1 MCSLVLFRNRARL
14 YFYLANGQV
23 SIVESED
30 KKRMDKASFE
40 QLFRDNYGKAYYLA
54 LRILHDDEASKDVVA
69 DAFELVW
76 RRLQDSDVDKLS
88 SYLLTAVKNVCLDYI
103 RKQNIRNR
111 YVQASVQAV
120 GKLSFNPEEVD
131 LHEAKIQTIMRSL
144 DELTPRTQQIVTMCY
159 VQRKKYREVAE
170 ELGISESAV
179 KKHIM
184 QALSY
189 MRQKFKAH

>member
-1 MCSLVLFRNRARL
+1 
-14 YFYLANGQV
+14 
-23 SIVESED
+23 
-30 KKRMDKASFE
+30 MDKASFE

-111 YVQASVQAV
+111 YVQASVHAV
-120 GKLSFNPEEVD
+120 GKQSFNPEEVD
-131 LHEAKIQTIMRSL
+131 LHEEKIQTIMRSL

>member
-1 MCSLVLFRNRARL
+1 
-14 YFYLANGQV
+14 
-23 SIVESED
+23 
-30 KKRMDKASFE
+30 MDKFSFE
-40 QLFRDNYGKAYYLA
+40 RLFRDNYGKAYYLA

-76 RRLQDSDVDKLS
+76 RRLQDCEVDKLS

-111 YVQASVQAV
+111 YVQANVQAV
-120 GKLSFNPEEVD
+120 GKQSFNPEEVD
-131 LHEAKIQTIMRSL
+131 LHEEKIQTIMRSL

-179 KKHIM
+179 KKHII

>member
-1 MCSLVLFRNRARL
+1 
-14 YFYLANGQV
+14 
-23 SIVESED
+23 
-30 KKRMDKASFE
+30 MDKASFE
-40 QLFRDNYGKAYYLA
+40 QLFRDNYVKAYYLA

-88 SYLLTAVKNVCLDYI
+88 SYLLTTVKNVCLDYI

-111 YVQASVQAV
+111 YVQANVQAV
-120 GKLSFNPEEVD
+120 GKQSFNPEEVD
-131 LHEAKIQTIMRSL
+131 LHEEKIQTIMRSL

>member
-1 MCSLVLFRNRARL
+1 
-14 YFYLANGQV
+14 
-23 SIVESED
+23 
-30 KKRMDKASFE
+30 MDKFSFE
-40 QLFRDNYGKAYYLA
+40 RLFRDNYGKAYYLA

-76 RRLQDSDVDKLS
+76 RRLQDCEVDKLS

-111 YVQASVQAV
+111 YVQANVQAV
-120 GKLSFNPEEVD
+120 GKQSFNPEEVD
-131 LHEAKIQTIMRSL
+131 LHEEKIQTIMRSL

-189 MRQKFKAH
+189 MRQKFKA

>member
-1 MCSLVLFRNRARL
+1 
-14 YFYLANGQV
+14 
-23 SIVESED
+23 
-30 KKRMDKASFE
+30 MDKASFE

-111 YVQASVQAV
+111 YVLASVQAV
-120 GKLSFNPEEVD
+120 GKQSFNPEEVD
-131 LHEAKIQTIMRSL
+131 LHEEKIQTIMRSL

-189 MRQKFKAH
+189 MRQKFKTH

>member
-1 MCSLVLFRNRARL
+1 M
-14 YFYLANGQV
+14 ANGQV

-103 RKQNIRNR
+103 RKQNIRSR
-111 YVQASVQAV
+111 YVQASVMAV
-120 GKLSFNPEEVD
+120 GKQSFNPEEVD
-131 LHEAKIQTIMRSL
+131 LYEEKIQTIMRSL

>member
-1 MCSLVLFRNRARL
+1 
-14 YFYLANGQV
+14 
-23 SIVESED
+23 
-30 KKRMDKASFE
+30 MDKASFE
-40 QLFRDNYGKAYYLA
+40 QLFRDNYVKAYYLA

-88 SYLLTAVKNVCLDYI
+88 SYLLTTVKNVCLDYI

-111 YVQASVQAV
+111 YVQASVQSV
-120 GKLSFNPEEVD
+120 GKQSFNPEEVD
-131 LHEAKIQTIMRSL
+131 LHEEKIQTIMRSL

>member
-1 MCSLVLFRNRARL
+1 
-14 YFYLANGQV
+14 
-23 SIVESED
+23 
-30 KKRMDKASFE
+30 MDKASFE

-131 LHEAKIQTIMRSL
+131 LHEEKIQTIMRSL
-144 DELTPRTQQIVTMCY
+144 DELTPRTQQIVMMCY

>member
-1 MCSLVLFRNRARL
+1 
-14 YFYLANGQV
+14 
-23 SIVESED
+23 
-30 KKRMDKASFE
+30 MDKSSFE
-40 QLFRDNYGKAYYLA
+40 QLFKDNYTKAYYLA

-76 RRLQDSDVDKLS
+76 RKVQDCEVDKLS
-88 SYLLTAVKNVCLDYI
+88 SYLLTAVKNACLDYI
-103 RKQNIRNR
+103 RKQNIRNK
-111 YVQASVQAV
+111 YVQASMLATD
-120 GKLSFNPEEVD
+120 KLSNNPEKLD
-131 LHEAKIQTIMRSL
+131 LHEEKIQSIMNSL
-144 DELTPRTQQIVTMCY
+144 GELTPRTQQIVNLCY

-189 MRQKFKAH
+189 MRQKFKGQ

>member
-1 MCSLVLFRNRARL
+1 
-14 YFYLANGQV
+14 
-23 SIVESED
+23 
-30 KKRMDKASFE
+30 MDKASFE

-103 RKQNIRNR
+103 RKQNIRSR

-120 GKLSFNPEEVD
+120 GKQSFNPEEVD
-131 LHEAKIQTIMRSL
+131 LHEEKIQTIMRSL

-189 MRQKFKAH
+189 MRQKFKTH

>member
-1 MCSLVLFRNRARL
+1 
-14 YFYLANGQV
+14 
-23 SIVESED
+23 
-30 KKRMDKASFE
+30 MDKASFE

-103 RKQNIRNR
+103 RKQNIRSR
-111 YVQASVQAV
+111 YVQASVMAV
-120 GKLSFNPEEVD
+120 GTQSFNPEEVD
-131 LHEAKIQTIMRSL
+131 LHEEKIQTIMRSL

>member
-1 MCSLVLFRNRARL
+1 
-14 YFYLANGQV
+14 
-23 SIVESED
+23 
-30 KKRMDKASFE
+30 MDKASFE

-131 LHEAKIQTIMRSL
+131 LHEEKIQTIMRSL

-179 KKHIM
+179 KKNIM

>member
-1 MCSLVLFRNRARL
+1 
-14 YFYLANGQV
+14 
-23 SIVESED
+23 
-30 KKRMDKASFE
+30 MDKASFE

-111 YVQASVQAV
+111 YVLASLQAV
-120 GKLSFNPEEVD
+120 GKQSFNPEEVD
-131 LHEAKIQTIMRSL
+131 LHEEKIQTIMRSL

>member
-1 MCSLVLFRNRARL
+1 
-14 YFYLANGQV
+14 
-23 SIVESED
+23 
-30 KKRMDKASFE
+30 MDKASFE

-111 YVQASVQAV
+111 YVLASVQAV
-120 GKLSFNPEEVD
+120 GKQSFNPEEVD
-131 LHEAKIQTIMRSL
+131 LHEEKIQTIMRSL

>member
-1 MCSLVLFRNRARL
+1 M
-14 YFYLANGQV
+14 
-23 SIVESED
+23 
-30 KKRMDKASFE
+30 
-40 QLFRDNYGKAYYLA
+40 
-54 LRILHDDEASKDVVA
+54 
-69 DAFELVW
+69 
-76 RRLQDSDVDKLS
+76 
-88 SYLLTAVKNVCLDYI
+88 TAVKNVCLDYI

-111 YVQASVQAV
+111 YVLASVQAV
-120 GKLSFNPEEVD
+120 GKQSFNPEEVD
-131 LHEAKIQTIMRSL
+131 LHEEKIQTIMRSL

>member
-1 MCSLVLFRNRARL
+1 
-14 YFYLANGQV
+14 
-23 SIVESED
+23 
-30 KKRMDKASFE
+30 MDKASFE

-103 RKQNIRNR
+103 RKQNIRSR

-120 GKLSFNPEEVD
+120 GKQSFNPEEVD
-131 LHEAKIQTIMRSL
+131 LHEEKIQTIMRSL

-159 VQRKKYREVAE
+159 VQRKKDREVAE

>member
-1 MCSLVLFRNRARL
+1 
-14 YFYLANGQV
+14 
-23 SIVESED
+23 
-30 KKRMDKASFE
+30 MDKASFE

-111 YVQASVQAV
+111 YVLASVQAV
-120 GKLSFNPEEVD
+120 GKQSFNPEEVD
-131 LHEAKIQTIMRSL
+131 LHEEKIQTIMRSL
-144 DELTPRTQQIVTMCY
+144 DELTPRNQQIVTMCY

>member
-1 MCSLVLFRNRARL
+1 
-14 YFYLANGQV
+14 
-23 SIVESED
+23 
-30 KKRMDKASFE
+30 MDKVSFE

-103 RKQNIRNR
+103 RKQNIRSR

-120 GKLSFNPEEVD
+120 GKQSFNPEEVD
-131 LHEAKIQTIMRSL
+131 LHEEKIQTIMRSL

>member
-1 MCSLVLFRNRARL
+1 
-14 YFYLANGQV
+14 
-23 SIVESED
+23 
-30 KKRMDKASFE
+30 MDKFSFE
-40 QLFRDNYGKAYYLA
+40 RLFRDNYGKAYYLA

-76 RRLQDSDVDKLS
+76 RRLQDCEVDKLS

-111 YVQASVQAV
+111 YVQANVQAV
-120 GKLSFNPEEVD
+120 GKQSFNPEEVD
-131 LHEAKIQTIMRSL
+131 LHEEKIQTIMRSL

>member
-1 MCSLVLFRNRARL
+1 
-14 YFYLANGQV
+14 
-23 SIVESED
+23 
-30 KKRMDKASFE
+30 MDRHSFE
-40 QLFRDNYGKAYYLA
+40 KLFKENYSKAYYLA

-131 LHEAKIQTIMRSL
+131 LHEEKIQTIMRSL

>member
-1 MCSLVLFRNRARL
+1 
-14 YFYLANGQV
+14 
-23 SIVESED
+23 
-30 KKRMDKASFE
+30 MDKASFE

-103 RKQNIRNR
+103 RKQNIRSR
-111 YVQASVQAV
+111 YVQASVMAV
-120 GKLSFNPEEVD
+120 GKQSFNPDEGD
-131 LHEAKIQTIMRSL
+131 LHEEKIQTIMRSL

>member
-1 MCSLVLFRNRARL
+1 
-14 YFYLANGQV
+14 
-23 SIVESED
+23 
-30 KKRMDKASFE
+30 MDKVSFE

-131 LHEAKIQTIMRSL
+131 LHEEKIQTIMRSL

-170 ELGISESAV
+170 ELGIIEIAV

>member
-1 MCSLVLFRNRARL
+1 
-14 YFYLANGQV
+14 
-23 SIVESED
+23 
-30 KKRMDKASFE
+30 MDKVSFE

-103 RKQNIRNR
+103 RKQNIRSR

-120 GKLSFNPEEVD
+120 GKQSFNPEEVD
-131 LHEAKIQTIMRSL
+131 LHEEKIQTIMRSL

-189 MRQKFKAH
+189 MRQKFKTH